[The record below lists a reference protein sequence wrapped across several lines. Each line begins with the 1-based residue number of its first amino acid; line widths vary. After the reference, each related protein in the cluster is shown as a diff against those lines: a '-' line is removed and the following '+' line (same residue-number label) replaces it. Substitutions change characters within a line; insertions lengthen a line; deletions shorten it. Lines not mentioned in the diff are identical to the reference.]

1 MKKNKIKKK
10 CKTIMMMVVGKKIIA
25 QEKFHPQEN
34 SHWKK
39 NKNKKNKR
47 MQIKQTDKQF
57 K

>member
-1 MKKNKIKKK
+1 MKKKQNEKY
-10 CKTIMMMVVGKKIIA
+10 KTIMMMVVGKKIIA

-39 NKNKKNKR
+39 NKKNKR